1 MLDRP
6 SKEKGFCAPT
16 QKEGAGKCWTGHR
29 KRRVSAPLPRRRVL
43 VNVGQAI
50 EREGFLRP
58 TQKEGAGKCW
68 TGHRKR
74 RVSTPYPEG
83 GCW

>member
-58 TQKEGAGKCW
+58 
-68 TGHRKR
+68 
-74 RVSTPYPEG
+74 YPEG

>member
-6 SKEKGFCAPT
+6 SKEKGFYA
-16 QKEGAGKCWTGHR
+16 
-29 KRRVSAPLPRRRVL
+29 LPRRRVL

-74 RVSTPYPEG
+74 RVSAPYPEG